1 MPAYFWSSAG
11 FSRKGERPNNEDN
24 YFLDGILLPEGEED
38 AVPRTAGLRSR
49 GVLAVFDGMGGEQ
62 AGEYASFTAADLL
75 RQKKSGLLGV
85 RDQEAFRSAVQAY
98 VGEVNGKLRRRGGE
112 LQATV
117 GAAMAMLLLRGR
129 EAMFCNLGDCRI
141 YCLRKGKLSLLTR
154 DHTLAAFLQRRG
166 DLTPEEARADPRR
179 HALMRH
185 MGSDQGEDALQ
196 PFFRRMELET
206 GDRFLLCS
214 DGVSGCLEETE
225 LTGLLGKGKPAA
237 AAKALTEAAIR
248 AGSRDNLTALCVQV
262 QLRLF

>member
-1 MPAYFWSSAG
+1 MPAYFWSCAG
-11 FSRKGERPNNEDN
+11 FSRRGERPENEDN
-24 YFLDGILLPEGEED
+24 YFLDDILLPEGGED
-38 AVPRTAGLRSR
+38 TDPRAAGLRSR
-49 GVLAVFDGMGGEQ
+49 GVVAVFDGMGGEQ

-75 RQKKSGLLGV
+75 RSKKGELLGA
-85 RDQEAFRSAVQAY
+85 RDQEAFKGAVQSY
-98 VGEVNGKLRRRGGE
+98 VREVNDKLRRRGGE

-129 EAMFCNLGDCRI
+129 EAMICNLGDCRV
-141 YCLRKGKLSLLTR
+141 YCLRGGKLSLLTR

-166 DLTPEEARADPRR
+166 DLTPEEARTDPRR

-185 MGSDQGEDALQ
+185 LGSDRGEDALQ
-196 PFFRRMELET
+196 PFFRRMELES

-214 DGVSGCLEETE
+214 DGVSGSLEEGE
-225 LTGLLGKGKPAA
+225 MIRLLGKGKPAA
-237 AAKALTEAAIR
+237 AVRALTEAALR